1 MKRAFLWIICFTAA
15 IGMAMPA
22 QAFEIGVRGYY
33 WFPSFSGTV
42 KVDAEGLPGTKIDFE
57 NDLGIGE
64 EDYPVIEAFIG
75 AGNHHLSAAY
85 YKADYSGT
93 AILTRDI
100 IFDGITFPVSTL
112 TASSL
117 EYNAYDVMYWYDIID
132 LENFLAGGS
141 LGIVGRVE
149 VFDGDLVIQT
159 GIPGLNEKVSF
170 TAPLPQLGLNFHVGI
185 LADILEL
192 RLLGTGMA
200 ISGGTVLDG
209 LAELSLTPV
218 PFIDIHGGYRTFI
231 IDADIDD
238 VEFDYDTSGPYIALT
253 LSF

>member
-1 MKRAFLWIICFTAA
+1 MKKAFLWMICFTAV

-33 WFPSFSGTV
+33 WFPSFSGNV
-42 KVDAEGLPGTKIDFE
+42 KVDAAGLSGTDIDFE
-57 NDLGIGE
+57 NDLGMDE
-64 EDYPVIEAFIG
+64 EDYPVIEAFLG

-93 AILTRDI
+93 ATLTRNI
-100 IFDGITFPVSTL
+100 NFNGVTFPVGAL

-117 EYNAYDVMYWYDIID
+117 EYDAYDVMYWYDIIN

-149 VFDGDLVIQT
+149 VFDGDIAIQT
-159 GIPGLNEKVSF
+159 TGLDQRVSF
-170 TAPLPQLGLNFHVGI
+170 TAPIPQLGLNFHVGV

-200 ISGGTVLDG
+200 IGGGTVFDG
-209 LAELSLTPV
+209 LAELSLTPI
-218 PFIDIHGGYRTFI
+218 PFIDIHGGYRAFT

-238 VEFDYDTSGPYIALT
+238 VEFDYNTSGPYVALT
-253 LSF
+253 VGF

>member
-1 MKRAFLWIICFTAA
+1 MKRAFLWVICFIAV
-15 IGMAMPA
+15 IGLAMPA
-22 QAFEIGVRGYY
+22 QAFELGVRGYY
-33 WFPSFSGTV
+33 WFPDFSGTV
-42 KVDAEGLPGTKIDFE
+42 KVDDQGISGTKIDFE
-57 NDLGIGE
+57 SDLGME
-64 EDYPVIEAFIG
+64 EESYPVIEAFIG

-85 YKADYSGT
+85 FKADYSGT
-93 AILTRDI
+93 ATLTRTI
-100 IFDGITFPVSTL
+100 YFNGIEFPVSGL

-159 GIPGLNEKVSF
+159 TGLEEKVGF
-170 TAPLPQLGLNFHVGI
+170 TAPIPQLGLNFHVGI

-200 ISGGTVLDG
+200 IGGGTVFDG
-209 LAELSLTPV
+209 LAEISLTPI
-218 PFIDIHGGYRTFI
+218 PFIDINGGYRAFI
-231 IDADIDD
+231 IDAEIDD
-238 VEFDYDTSGPYIALT
+238 VEFDYNTSGPYVALT
-253 LSF
+253 ISF

>member
-1 MKRAFLWIICFTAA
+1 MKRAFLWMICFLAVFGIA
-15 IGMAMPA
+15 GPA

-33 WFPSFSGTV
+33 WFPDFSGTV
-42 KVDAEGLPGTKIDFE
+42 KVDDQGISGTTIDFE
-57 NDLGIGE
+57 SDLGME
-64 EDYPVIEAFIG
+64 EESYPVIEAFIG

-93 AILTRDI
+93 STLTRNI
-100 IFDGITFPVSTL
+100 TFNGITFPVSAL

-159 GIPGLNEKVSF
+159 TGLNEKVGF
-170 TAPLPQLGLNFHVGI
+170 TAPIPQLGLNFHVGI

-192 RLLGTGMA
+192 RLLGTGMV
-200 ISGGTVLDG
+200 IGGGTVFDG
-209 LAELSLTPV
+209 LAELSLTPI
-218 PFIDIHGGYRTFI
+218 PFIDINGGYRAFI

-238 VEFDYDTSGPYIALT
+238 VEFDYDTSGPYVAVTI
-253 LSF
+253 SF

>member
-1 MKRAFLWIICFTAA
+1 MKRAFLWVICFIAV

-22 QAFEIGVRGYY
+22 QAFEVGIRGYY
-33 WFPSFSGTV
+33 WFPAFSGNV
-42 KVDAEGLPGTKIDFE
+42 KVDAAGLTGTKVNFE
-57 NDLGIGE
+57 NDLGVE
-64 EDYPVIEAFIG
+64 EESYPVVEAFIG

-85 YKADYSGT
+85 YKADYSGS
-93 AILTRDI
+93 AVLTRDI
-100 IFDGITFPVSTL
+100 NFNGITFPVGAL
-112 TASSL
+112 TASKL

-149 VFDGDLVIQT
+149 VFDGEVGIQT
-159 GIPGLNEKVSF
+159 TGLDEKVDF
-170 TAPLPQLGLNFHVGI
+170 TAPIPQLGLNFHVGI

-200 ISGGTVLDG
+200 IGGGTVFDG
-209 LAELSLTPV
+209 LAELSLTPI
-218 PFIDIHGGYRTFI
+218 PFIDIHGGYRAFI
-231 IDADIDD
+231 IDAEFDD
-238 VEFDYDTSGPYIALT
+238 VEFDYDTSGPYVALT

>member
-1 MKRAFLWIICFTAA
+1 MKKAFFWMICFTAV

-33 WFPSFSGTV
+33 WFPSFSGNV
-42 KVDAEGLPGTKIDFE
+42 KVDAAGLSGTDIDFE
-57 NDLGIGE
+57 NDLGMDE
-64 EDYPVIEAFIG
+64 EDYPVIEAFLG

-93 AILTRDI
+93 ATLTRNI
-100 IFDGITFPVSTL
+100 NFNGVTFPVGAL

-117 EYNAYDVMYWYDIID
+117 EYDAYDVMYWYDIIN

-149 VFDGDLVIQT
+149 VFDGDIAIQT
-159 GIPGLNEKVSF
+159 TGLDQRVSF
-170 TAPLPQLGLNFHVGI
+170 TAPIPQLGLNFHVGV

-200 ISGGTVLDG
+200 IGGGTVFDG
-209 LAELSLTPV
+209 LAELSLTPI
-218 PFIDIHGGYRTFI
+218 PFIDIHGGYRAFT

-238 VEFDYDTSGPYIALT
+238 VEFDYNTSGPYVALT
-253 LSF
+253 VGF

>member
-1 MKRAFLWIICFTAA
+1 MKRAFLWVICFIAV

-33 WFPSFSGTV
+33 WFPAFSGTV
-42 KVDAEGLPGTKIDFE
+42 KVDSQGTPGTKIDFE
-57 NDLGIGE
+57 SDLGMGE
-64 EDYPVIEAFIG
+64 ESYPVIEAFIG
-75 AGNHHLSAAY
+75 GGNHHLSAAY
-85 YKADYSGT
+85 FKADYSGT
-93 AILTRDI
+93 ATLTRDI
-100 IFDGITFPVSTL
+100 TFNGVNFRLGAL

-117 EYNAYDVMYWYDIID
+117 EYDAYDVMYWYDIIN

-149 VFDGDLVIQT
+149 VFDGDVSIQRT
-159 GIPGLNEKVSF
+159 GLDEKVSF
-170 TAPLPQLGLNFHVGI
+170 TAPIPQLGLNFHVGI

-200 ISGGTVLDG
+200 IGGGTVFDG
-209 LAELSLTPV
+209 LAELSLTPI
-218 PFIDIHGGYRTFI
+218 PFIDINGGYRAFI

-238 VEFDYDTSGPYIALT
+238 VEFDYDTSGPYVALT
-253 LSF
+253 ISF